1 MSEQQPL
8 NNEVDLRDYIEV
20 ILKRKKTILTVF
32 FVCVIIT
39 TVISF
44 LMPKVYEATTIIEI
58 GSILMPD
65 SILTPVSTSIP
76 LISKDKTI
84 QKLKTDKMLE
94 PVIQT
99 LNLNIDGC
107 ALENSIKIED
117 IKNTNFLKLKI
128 QYEESQ
134 LAVKIGNTI
143 ADYFVQQG
151 NKIYEEKFS
160 LVKEQINKLE
170 KRSKTIEEEIEKLSK
185 VISSQVY
192 SSDFLIL
199 QNALSNYET
208 ISFKLSEKI
217 YLLKQVLIDSTKFE
231 VFKPATT
238 AQKIKPNEKLNIA
251 TSMILGLMLG
261 VFVAF
266 SQEFWQKGRNNK
278 VK

>member
-1 MSEQQPL
+1 MSEQRPL

-20 ILKRKKTILTVF
+20 ILKRKKIISTIFLI
-32 FVCVIIT
+32 CVITT

-44 LMPKVYEATTIIEI
+44 LMPQVYEATTIIEI
-58 GSILMPD
+58 GSILMPV
-65 SILTPVSTSIP
+65 STLTPVSTSIP

-84 QKLKTDKMLE
+84 QKLKTDKMLK

-117 IKNTNFLKLKI
+117 IKNTNFLKLRI
-128 QYEESQ
+128 QNLDPQ
-134 LAVKIGNTI
+134 LAVIISNTI
-143 ADYFVQQG
+143 ADYFIQQV

-160 LVKEQINKLE
+160 LVKEEINKLE

-185 VISSQVY
+185 VISSQVS

-208 ISFKLSEKI
+208 IFFKLSEKI
-217 YLLKQVLIDSTKFE
+217 YSLKQVLIDSTKFE

-238 AQKIKPNEKLNIA
+238 AQKIKPNKKLNIA

-266 SQEFWQKGRNNK
+266 SQEYWEKNK
-278 VK
+278 